1 MAMLQRRFASSLYA
15 VRRSLERMLDKRDRI
30 LKDPEGYRKEQ
41 VNKRL
46 PDDFDDLTDEEQQEI
61 ITQLEDVVAD
71 VDPYALREEI
81 AELTKL
87 INHARE
93 LEKREVETKLL
104 KLKELLTSQGIFADA
119 KMKLLMFTEHKD
131 TLDYLAGD
139 GRDGRPLGKLHEW
152 G

>member
-1 MAMLQRRFASSLYA
+1 MR
-15 VRRSLERMLDKRDRI
+15 DKRDRI

-71 VDPYALREEI
+71 VDPAALREEI

-104 KLKELLTSQGIFADA
+104 KLKELLTRQGIFADA

-139 GRDGRPLGKLHEW
+139 GRDGRPLGKSSS